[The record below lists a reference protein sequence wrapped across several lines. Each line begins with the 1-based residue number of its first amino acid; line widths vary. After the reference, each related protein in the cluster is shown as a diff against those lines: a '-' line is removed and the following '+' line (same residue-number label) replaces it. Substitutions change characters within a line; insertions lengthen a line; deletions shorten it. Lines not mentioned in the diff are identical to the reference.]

1 MNDIDRLITEHED
14 DDQFELFKDS
24 SEIVFVEGGDLLLRL
39 LDVTYTPKIKE
50 ML

>member
-1 MNDIDRLITEHED
+1 MDDIDRLIAEHED

-24 SEIVFVEGGDLLLRL
+24 SEIVFVGGGDLLLRL
-39 LDVTYTPKIKE
+39 RDVTYTPQIQE